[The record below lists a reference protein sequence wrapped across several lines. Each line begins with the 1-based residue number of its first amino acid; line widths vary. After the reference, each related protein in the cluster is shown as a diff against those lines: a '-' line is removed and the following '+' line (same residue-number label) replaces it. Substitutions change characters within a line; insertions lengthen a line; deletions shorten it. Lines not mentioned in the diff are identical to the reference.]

1 MTDRI
6 DQLLASKDGADP
18 SLLAALDADDLADA
32 LGRAL
37 AADDEHRVRALGIL
51 GLIDPSPL
59 GALAQA
65 VGQVLAEPAPDA
77 FTVAAALDRAAVMGR
92 DAVPLAQAAAL
103 SDEPVIALAA
113 WRTLQQVALSDSLD
127 VLAQMAPPAGDVV
140 GDQAAFALSVIAYR
154 AGRTGF
160 ELTAPDDTGIVA
172 IPADEE
178 EVFFISSSAPTE
190 EDFTLLSR
198 VTAGELYMVRP
209 EREGMLAIECGDERM
224 LLCIDSDIQMGMP
237 DTFLQGPSLAG
248 VVTTLAPLGTDYSVR
263 YLVLTWPDGTG
274 GFHVMLCQPDGV
286 QVYYGHADSD
296 EIADGTAAFGLFAVD
311 RPGACPVS
319 LTPSVTASG
328 VTLGGDCLSMTEIV
342 TDRLEPEATD

>member
-6 DQLLASKDGADP
+6 DQLLASKDEADP

-37 AADDEHRVRALGIL
+37 AADDENRVRALGIL
-51 GLIDPSPL
+51 SLIDPSPL

-65 VGQVLAEPAPDA
+65 VGQVLAEPAPDP
-77 FTVAAALDRAAVMGR
+77 FTVAAALDRAAVMGQ
-92 DAVPLAQAAAL
+92 DAVPLAQAAAV

-113 WRTLQQVALSDSLD
+113 WRTLQQVARSDSLD
-127 VLAQMAPPAGDVV
+127 ALAQMAPPAGDPV

-154 AGRTGF
+154 AGRSGF
-160 ELTAPDDTGIVA
+160 ELTPADDSRIVA
-172 IPADEE
+172 IPANEDK
-178 EVFFISSSAPTE
+178 VFFINTSAPTE
-190 EDFTLLSR
+190 EDFALLSR
-198 VTAGELYMVRP
+198 MPAGELYLVRP

-274 GFHVMLCQPDGV
+274 GFHVMLCQPNGAEA
-286 QVYYGHADSD
+286 YFGHANSD
-296 EIADGTAAFGLFAVD
+296 EIANGTATFGLFAID
-311 RPGACPVS
+311 RPGACPIS
-319 LTPSVTASG
+319 LTPSVTAGG

-342 TDRLEPEATD
+342 TDRLEPEAAD

>member
-6 DQLLASKDGADP
+6 DQLLASKDGVDP

-37 AADDEHRVRALGIL
+37 TREDAHRVRALGIL
-51 GLIDPSPL
+51 ALIDPSPL
-59 GALAQA
+59 GPLAQA
-65 VGQVLAEPAPDA
+65 VGQVLAEPEPDP

-103 SDEPVIALAA
+103 SGEPVVALAA
-113 WRTLQQVALSDSLD
+113 WRTLQQVATSEFLD
-127 VLAQMAPPAGDVV
+127 TLTQMAPPAGDMV

-154 AGRTGF
+154 AGLPGF
-160 ELTAPDDTGIVA
+160 ELTPADDTRIVA

-178 EVFFISSSAPTE
+178 QVFVINNPAPTE
-190 EDFTLLSR
+190 EDVALLSR
-198 VTAGELYMVRP
+198 LSAGELYLVRP
-209 EREGMLAIECGDERM
+209 EREGMRAIECGDERM

-237 DTFLQGPSLAG
+237 DTFVRGPSLAG
-248 VVTTLAPLGTDYSVR
+248 LITALAPLGTDYSVR

-286 QVYYGHADSD
+286 QAYYGHADSD
-296 EIADGTAAFGLFAVD
+296 EISDGTATFGLFTVD
-311 RPGACPVS
+311 RPGACPIS
-319 LTPSVTASG
+319 LTPSVSASG
-328 VTLGGDCLSMTEIV
+328 VVLGGDRLSMTETV
-342 TDRLEPEATD
+342 TDRLEPEAAE